1 MARKTTDP
9 RLIALLDQKEKLGR
23 ECERWWRRL
32 RRAVN
37 ELEKRRRRLARLE
50 KRARE
55 MEQPA
60 RQPA

>member
-1 MARKTTDP
+1 MPRKTTDP
-9 RLIALLDQKEKLGR
+9 RLIALLDQKEKLAG
-23 ECERWWRRL
+23 ECEHWWRRL

-37 ELEKRRRRLARLE
+37 ELEKRRRQLARLD

-55 MEQPA
+55 IEQPA

>member
-1 MARKTTDP
+1 MPRKTTDP
-9 RLIALLDQKEKLGR
+9 RVIALLDQKAKLAG

-37 ELEKRRRRLARLE
+37 ELEKRRRRLARLD
-50 KRARE
+50 RRVHE